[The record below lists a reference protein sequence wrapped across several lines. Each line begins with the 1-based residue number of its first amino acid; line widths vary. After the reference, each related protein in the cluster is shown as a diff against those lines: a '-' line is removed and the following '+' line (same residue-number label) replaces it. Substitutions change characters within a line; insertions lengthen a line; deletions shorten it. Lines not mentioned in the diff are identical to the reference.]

1 MISETTRRA
10 KNRNVTVTLLLQVLC
25 ICISKIGEDES
36 PRFLGGNGMPTADW
50 KNAAQEDALAPVL
63 EKFPEAAAKI
73 RQFFRQNPSF
83 QSLCEDYRDCLAAW
97 ELWRRAAPGEV
108 QAVCQSY
115 AELLRELEEEV
126 RQYLEH
132 EEVSGSSR

>member
-1 MISETTRRA
+1 MNPHASWGRR
-10 KNRNVTVTLLLQVLC
+10 
-25 ICISKIGEDES
+25 
-36 PRFLGGNGMPTADW
+36 
-50 KNAAQEDALAPVL
+50 DALCRQEKRLPGSGPGTGSG
-63 EKFPEAAAKI
+63 KFPEAAAKI
-73 RQFFRQNPSF
+73 RQFFRQSPSF

-97 ELWRRAAPGEV
+97 ELWRRAAPGEA